1 MSERFTN
8 SQAEV
13 THEYLVYDTSSFWAD
28 VGGYLGLLL
37 GESAYSLI
45 LFIIESVKKGYRMKN
60 IIKPQ
65 RGSAC
70 SNVQKDNA

>member
-1 MSERFTN
+1 MSKRFTN
-8 SQAEV
+8 PQAEV
-13 THEYLVYDTSSFWAD
+13 TQEYLVYDTSSFWAD

-37 GESAYSLI
+37 GENVFSLI
-45 LFIIESVKKGYRMKN
+45 LFIIESVKKLYRMKN

-65 RGSAC
+65 ICSAS